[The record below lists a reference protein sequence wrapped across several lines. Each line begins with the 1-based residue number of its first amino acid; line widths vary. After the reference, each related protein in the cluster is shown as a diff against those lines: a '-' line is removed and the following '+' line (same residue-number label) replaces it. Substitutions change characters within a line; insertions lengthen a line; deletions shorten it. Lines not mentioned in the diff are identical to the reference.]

1 MAKIKGSVNVPYCNL
16 HNSLP
21 ELMKLSANYTSIVF
35 HCHFSARRGPSAAQ
49 IFEDSKTE
57 STDVEVLI
65 LRGGFEKWFRLYN
78 KQPDLY
84 EQLQ

>member
-1 MAKIKGSVNVPYCNL
+1 MAKIRGSVNVPYCNL
-16 HNSLP
+16 HKSLA
-21 ELMKLSANYTSIVF
+21 ELIKISAPFTSIVF

-49 IFEDSKTE
+49 FFEDSKAE
-57 STDVEVLI
+57 SEIEVLV

-84 EQLQ
+84 EPLS